1 MKPILHYNEEIANEL
16 LDNFIN
22 LTGFDLQSKKRKPED
37 AYIRCLFY
45 KILNEING
53 MNDRMIAEFLEAK
66 GRKINRVSIYQALK
80 KVRTY
85 YTSYKRFRQFYDVYF
100 TDQKELGIK
109 ADKIEKIAFKETIK
123 EIDTRQSKIGMD
135 ALELLINDLPYGSI
149 KRADVTQLVKLR
161 IKSWEWKAQN
171 KYEIIEGSG
180 SLTNTW

>member
-1 MKPILHYNEEIANEL
+1 MKHKLHYNEEIANEL
-16 LDNFIN
+16 LDNFSR
-22 LTGFDLQSKKRKPED
+22 LTGFNLQSRKRKPED

-45 KILNEING
+45 KILNEINE

-66 GRKINRVSIYQALK
+66 GRKTNRVSIYQALK

-123 EIDTRQSKIGMD
+123 EIDTRQKKIGMD

-149 KRADVTQLVKLR
+149 QRADVTELVKLR
-161 IKSWEWKAQN
+161 IKSYEWKAQN

>member
-1 MKPILHYNEEIANEL
+1 MKHKLHYNEEIANEL
-16 LDNFIN
+16 LDNFSR
-22 LTGFDLQSKKRKPED
+22 LTGFNLQSRKRKPED

-66 GRKINRVSIYQALK
+66 GRKTNRVSIYQALK

-149 KRADVTQLVKLR
+149 KRADVTELVKLR
-161 IKSWEWKAQN
+161 IKSYEWKVQN